1 MATLKT
7 TFSLEDL
14 ISAKL
19 NQIADAGQKALENL
33 DKSTRQVAEALDRT
47 AGSASSV
54 AEAADGVGVS
64 ASGMQQDMSAASNAA
79 DALAQSIGNSDQILT
94 AFAQQAD
101 NSANSVTSLEDML
114 GRCDESAY
122 AMSEAMQANEAAQ
135 DALNN
140 AMQDTAAVI
149 SSLCSS
155 ENLSAEAKE
164 RLAAAGQETAGAM
177 SGLESAA
184 AGAERA
190 MQAYDAVMTSGTDDL
205 AALAEAV
212 QSVDAAQ
219 QALAAANDRANTATA
234 QLFQTIQ
241 QSTQQ
246 SSNYAS
252 SIDTATQSTDYWTLA
267 VGNYSRETLEAVY
280 STQELV
286 DMGYKSADALN
297 ELAQQQEI
305 SAQAQNN
312 LNAAIESAA
321 APHDALEKALE
332 QAQEMAEKMS
342 EADNLSAEAKDALR
356 SAAEDAAE
364 ALRQLSQ
371 AQEQADN
378 AMQQYNETLESGTE
392 NLGALEAAASRA
404 NEAAENLATANAT
417 ASEAAETLSQ
427 ATGEASKAAQDAGNS
442 GTSAAESIAGALAS
456 AGIVASVHKISEE
469 VYELADAFSDA
480 ESTVVLATGAA
491 GDALDSLTDS
501 MMSAYS
507 AAKYG
512 DLSETAAAVGEINTR
527 LGYTGELLS
536 ETTELYLDYAAVTGG
551 SASSSVR
558 SLTQLMNQWNIE
570 AAETESVMDKLS
582 YAGQAAGISVTSLTS
597 DLINNKPILDQLN
610 FSLDESIA
618 MFSRFELYGTNA
630 SSVMTGFRTALSSG
644 AISSL
649 EDLYD
654 VFEQISSGAMDA
666 AAASDIFGS
675 RAGTTIVDA
684 VRQGVFEMDS
694 FVEAL
699 ETSGGVMEATAETAQ
714 TLSQQWEQANQKVSA
729 SFTNA
734 LEPTISDASSA
745 LAGLW
750 GQVGD
755 FLGEHETA
763 TKVIAS
769 MGAGIGSVASAFGLY
784 TAAVKIAQP
793 ITALFGTTLNA
804 AIWPLT
810 AAAAAIAALSAAVL
824 ILRDNYKTVYNEVVS
839 MSASTREQTER
850 LEALQAEYEEVAAT
864 QGAES
869 EAALRLRY
877 QIDDLTAYL
886 DENGRSVA
894 ELSDEIQSAVK
905 QHDDLTQSYKD
916 SMDAI
921 DAESV
926 SIASLA
932 AKLKDMAGAGSLT
945 ASSLE
950 GMQSIIDTLNLK
962 VDGLD
967 LTIPDVVQDPNAVAD
982 YINQMLQQQA
992 EQQKTEQSWQRYI
1005 DLLSEKDTDMDAFA
1019 KAGAELRAAQSQYDE
1034 AASAFD
1040 GKVYTADSLLGHI
1053 TTTGAIYQAASDTF
1067 DTATE
1072 NFESARIALEET
1084 DAELESLEK
1093 QLGITKE
1100 AVEDYGKSV
1109 PSASEIANLAIQ
1121 STQDEITALCQAYED
1136 AYEAALDSFEGQFGL
1151 FDQAQSSAEATVYSA
1166 QTALN
1171 SQLTY
1176 WTNYTANLETLR
1188 DYGETLTGEAAENYN
1203 ALMSY
1208 VQSGDEEAAGL
1219 AANIAAYISQGRYE
1233 AVEQLAETNAQVA
1246 EMQQTAAATIGEWQ
1260 TDFDAQLEQITQSM
1274 DDFIDSLSGDQ
1285 YTEDA
1290 KTAAKQIVEGYT
1302 STFAGGIS
1310 DYIDQYN
1317 SDMEAFQS
1325 DVEDYVDDLVTELDF
1340 GDEAKSAAQSA
1351 ISEYIQAITD
1361 SEDEAVSAA
1370 TALAAAVANALG
1382 AAGSVNVSTEA
1393 AGTTT
1398 GYATGTTNAAE
1409 DVFIA
1414 GENGPE
1420 LIIGK
1425 KGSEVFPA
1433 SETARIIA
1441 AVNGSDSALA
1451 SAGGDTYYNAGDT
1464 NSVSTNYDYGRSVDE
1479 TFNSYQTTNNY
1490 TTAAAEPERANTEST
1505 IADGFVLL
1513 SETLENLTGKF
1524 TSESENAFY
1533 DEISAL
1539 PAYASGTT
1547 DSAENFIAGE
1557 NGPELI
1563 IGQPDSTIFPA
1574 DETARLMN
1582 ALSDSEITAA
1592 LPDDSRWHR
1601 ELMGGIE
1608 ETTAEI
1614 INSLSTLYDDL
1625 AQTDADDLHVGGDT
1639 ENIYYGDDNSTETR
1653 NANQAY
1659 STGDSRSY
1667 TEYLDN
1673 VISTIRAL
1681 ANTVQEGTH
1690 SATENYASADNR
1702 SYTDY
1707 PGAVYNTLYQTGGQS
1722 ALTNIRRDA
1731 QNENQTYNGAGSQ
1744 SYTIYPASVY
1754 NALFAAQSA
1763 SYTASAEAGTPV
1775 YQMQVKGGTA
1785 PIYDRTGSSY
1795 ADYSTAAPASYAQ
1808 DVDYIIGNSALANT
1822 VQEGTHSATESYET
1836 VSFPDNAIYSNA
1848 GIWQDNARSAAYVTG
1863 GSVWNS
1869 SQTERNSSQISNSA
1883 ETAAMQIETA
1893 LNTIYA
1899 DVENLISL
1907 AERAENYEPHAQSG
1921 NSYDYAGSQL
1931 FNAYADGDASTSYQ
1945 YNRTLDNYIAT
1956 HEGGW
1961 SSDVDYAA
1969 IYAGDRSYR
1978 ADRRNSYFGGDTDT
1992 TASSYDGSVDYSA
2005 LSNSTANAEYLR
2017 AVSYDT
2023 DTSFITGLPEAV
2035 ERAADRARTATE
2047 YNASSIYSSA
2057 PSSIIAP
2064 ESYRSLAESLY
2075 QTDASAET
2083 YSEALNSR
2091 HQRSTGYDYNS
2102 TINYHG
2108 AAAPAN
2114 TDRRQQ
2120 EENLYTQTQNLY
2132 QRTESP
2138 LTYYDN
2144 AANALDSL
2152 TYGDIINAPELYGAV
2167 YGGTENTDSRT
2178 IYMPQSESEERAE
2191 KPLYVAPPQETQASA
2206 AAPTSSKQQSE
2217 KRIYIDIG
2225 GSGKIEI
2232 SGGMNK
2238 TQVMEILTE
2247 KLKPVLLDIIA
2258 QDAFE
2263 EGDDTYGDF

>member
-1 MATLKT
+1 
-7 TFSLEDL
+7 
-14 ISAKL
+14 
-19 NQIADAGQKALENL
+19 
-33 DKSTRQVAEALDRT
+33 
-47 AGSASSV
+47 
-54 AEAADGVGVS
+54 
-64 ASGMQQDMSAASNAA
+64 
-79 DALAQSIGNSDQILT
+79 
-94 AFAQQAD
+94 
-101 NSANSVTSLEDML
+101 
-114 GRCDESAY
+114 
-122 AMSEAMQANEAAQ
+122 
-135 DALNN
+135 
-140 AMQDTAAVI
+140 
-149 SSLCSS
+149 
-155 ENLSAEAKE
+155 
-164 RLAAAGQETAGAM
+164 
-177 SGLESAA
+177 
-184 AGAERA
+184 
-190 MQAYDAVMTSGTDDL
+190 
-205 AALAEAV
+205 
-212 QSVDAAQ
+212 
-219 QALAAANDRANTATA
+219 
-234 QLFQTIQ
+234 
-241 QSTQQ
+241 
-246 SSNYAS
+246 
-252 SIDTATQSTDYWTLA
+252 
-267 VGNYSRETLEAVY
+267 
-280 STQELV
+280 
-286 DMGYKSADALN
+286 
-297 ELAQQQEI
+297 
-305 SAQAQNN
+305 
-312 LNAAIESAA
+312 
-321 APHDALEKALE
+321 
-332 QAQEMAEKMS
+332 MS

-371 AQEQADN
+371 AQEQADS
-378 AMQQYNETLESGTE
+378 AMQQYNETLQSGTE

-404 NEAAENLATANAT
+404 NEAAENLAAANAT

-427 ATGEASKAAQDAGNS
+427 ATGEASKAAQGAGNS
-442 GTSAAESIAGALAS
+442 GTSAVESIAGALAS

-582 YAGQAAGISVTSLTS
+582 YAGQAAGISVTTLTS

-699 ETSGGVMEATAETAQ
+699 ETSGGVMEATAKTAQ

-793 ITALFGTTLNA
+793 ITALFGTTLSA

-824 ILRDNYKTVYNEVVS
+824 ILRDNYKTVYNEAVS

-850 LEALQAEYEEVAAT
+850 LEALQTEYGEVAAT

-869 EAALRLRY
+869 DAALRLRY

-886 DENGRSVA
+886 DENGQSVA

-916 SMDAI
+916 SMGAI

-932 AKLKDMAGAGSLT
+932 AKLKGMASAGGLT

-967 LTIPDVVQDPNAVAD
+967 LTIPDAVQDPNAVAD

-1166 QTALN
+1166 QAALN

-1203 ALMSY
+1203 ALISY

-1233 AVEQLAETNAQVA
+1233 AVEQLAETNAQVT

-1274 DDFIDSLSGDQ
+1274 DDFIGSLSGDQ

-1361 SEDEAVSAA
+1361 SEEEAVSTA

-1425 KGSEVFPA
+1425 KGSKVFPA
-1433 SETARIIA
+1433 SETERIIA
-1441 AVNGSDSALA
+1441 AVNGNDSAPA
-1451 SAGGDTYYNAGDT
+1451 PAGGDTYYNAGDT

-1490 TTAAAEPERANTEST
+1490 TAAAEPEQANTEST
-1505 IADGFVLL
+1505 IADGFISL
-1513 SETLENLTGKF
+1513 SETLQNLAGKF
-1524 TSESENAFY
+1524 TYESQDAPY

-1582 ALSDSEITAA
+1582 VLSDSEITAA

-1614 INSLSTLYDDL
+1614 INSQSTMYEDL
-1625 AQTDADDLHVGGDT
+1625 
-1639 ENIYYGDDNSTETR
+1639 
-1653 NANQAY
+1653 
-1659 STGDSRSY
+1659 
-1667 TEYLDN
+1667 
-1673 VISTIRAL
+1673 
-1681 ANTVQEGTH
+1681 
-1690 SATENYASADNR
+1690 
-1702 SYTDY
+1702 
-1707 PGAVYNTLYQTGGQS
+1707 
-1722 ALTNIRRDA
+1722 
-1731 QNENQTYNGAGSQ
+1731 
-1744 SYTIYPASVY
+1744 
-1754 NALFAAQSA
+1754 
-1763 SYTASAEAGTPV
+1763 
-1775 YQMQVKGGTA
+1775 
-1785 PIYDRTGSSY
+1785 
-1795 ADYSTAAPASYAQ
+1795 
-1808 DVDYIIGNSALANT
+1808 
-1822 VQEGTHSATESYET
+1822 
-1836 VSFPDNAIYSNA
+1836 
-1848 GIWQDNARSAAYVTG
+1848 
-1863 GSVWNS
+1863 
-1869 SQTERNSSQISNSA
+1869 
-1883 ETAAMQIETA
+1883 
-1893 LNTIYA
+1893 
-1899 DVENLISL
+1899 
-1907 AERAENYEPHAQSG
+1907 
-1921 NSYDYAGSQL
+1921 
-1931 FNAYADGDASTSYQ
+1931 
-1945 YNRTLDNYIAT
+1945 
-1956 HEGGW
+1956 
-1961 SSDVDYAA
+1961 
-1969 IYAGDRSYR
+1969 
-1978 ADRRNSYFGGDTDT
+1978 
-1992 TASSYDGSVDYSA
+1992 
-2005 LSNSTANAEYLR
+2005 
-2017 AVSYDT
+2017 
-2023 DTSFITGLPEAV
+2023 
-2035 ERAADRARTATE
+2035 
-2047 YNASSIYSSA
+2047 
-2057 PSSIIAP
+2057 
-2064 ESYRSLAESLY
+2064 
-2075 QTDASAET
+2075 
-2083 YSEALNSR
+2083 
-2091 HQRSTGYDYNS
+2091 
-2102 TINYHG
+2102 
-2108 AAAPAN
+2108 
-2114 TDRRQQ
+2114 
-2120 EENLYTQTQNLY
+2120 
-2132 QRTESP
+2132 
-2138 LTYYDN
+2138 
-2144 AANALDSL
+2144 
-2152 TYGDIINAPELYGAV
+2152 
-2167 YGGTENTDSRT
+2167 
-2178 IYMPQSESEERAE
+2178 
-2191 KPLYVAPPQETQASA
+2191 
-2206 AAPTSSKQQSE
+2206 
-2217 KRIYIDIG
+2217 
-2225 GSGKIEI
+2225 
-2232 SGGMNK
+2232 
-2238 TQVMEILTE
+2238 
-2247 KLKPVLLDIIA
+2247 
-2258 QDAFE
+2258 
-2263 EGDDTYGDF
+2263 